1 MQRQIL
7 STNTRIISVMSTAVY
22 ILANVTQ
29 SNLIFRHNSHDFSN
43 FSLFFSKIETKHQTD
58 FLQKRFIN
66 SIVISSDFDSLWQL
80 SMELR

>member
-29 SNLIFRHNSHDFSN
+29 SYLIIRHNSHDFSN
-43 FSLFFSKIETKHQTD
+43 FSLFFGKIETKHQTD
-58 FLQKRFIN
+58 FLHKRFIN
-66 SIVISSDFDSLWQL
+66 SIVISSEFDSI
-80 SMELR
+80 